1 MRDSLTLIYPAILAG
16 MGSHVHFIG
25 ETMSE
30 VKTVSTIASF
40 VDYAKSCTVVQL
52 DTFKKVTRGQSLD
65 ALAGAHVRTDSSV
78 FGQVASLYSVS
89 RGIVDTLS
97 YGQKTRLT
105 GFAIASKRIG
115 AGFTALVALGVTS
128 DAGDVLLS
136 IDPTNKGK
144 ESAKQLLE
152 HMVPF
157 MAKLWA
163 ERSAH
168 AEAERE
174 AKKAERE
181 AKKAEASTLESVLGA
196 APDMATPATPATP
209 VAPSDAVAQCIAL
222 IQAGLLSESDM
233 KALMSA
239 INAAPIQ
246 EAATVLALGYTPV
259 KKARKA
265 RKPKATA

>member
-1 MRDSLTLIYPAILAG
+1 
-16 MGSHVHFIG
+16 
-25 ETMSE
+25 MSE
-30 VKTVSTIASF
+30 VKTVSTIAAF
-40 VDYAKSCTVVQL
+40 IDYAKSCTVVQL
-52 DTFKKVTRGQSLD
+52 DVFKKVTRGQALD
-65 ALAGAHVRTDSSV
+65 ALAGAHVRTDNSI
-78 FGQVASLYSVS
+78 FGQIASLYSVS
-89 RGIVDTLS
+89 KGIVDTLS

-105 GFAIASKRIG
+105 GFSIASKRIG
-115 AGFTALVALGVTS
+115 AGFTALVALGIVS

-136 IDPTNKGK
+136 IDPENKGK

-152 HMVPF
+152 YMMPF

-168 AEAERE
+168 AEATRE

-209 VAPSDAVAQCIAL
+209 SAIIEQCIAM
-222 IQAGLLSESDM
+222 IEAGMLSESDL
-233 KALMSA
+233 KALMTA
-239 INAAPIQ
+239 IHNAPITEAAP
-246 EAATVLALGYTPV
+246 VLALGYSPA
-259 KKARKA
+259 KKTRKP